1 MKRPI
6 LNLNKKAELRIVK
19 SFVHRK
25 VGEKRQGE
33 LGVGEKSMK
42 LVEPIIRSIIP
53 PILYNTVV
61 SCVIPKTKIVDFSSL
76 TCQTLLLHLLSQ
88 DSFSFVGL
96 SKITEITAI
105 LPTRRTN
112 LLTLHA

>member
-6 LNLNKKAELRIVK
+6 LNSNKKTELRIVK
-19 SFVHRK
+19 SYVYRN

-33 LGVGEKSMK
+33 LGGGEKSMK
-42 LVEPIIRSIIP
+42 LVEPVIRSIIP
-53 PILYNTVV
+53 PALFNTVV

-88 DSFSFVGL
+88 DSFNFV
-96 SKITEITAI
+96 
-105 LPTRRTN
+105 
-112 LLTLHA
+112 